1 MHCQYEAGSPVGIGL
16 AELQDAETDTLDSYQ
31 RNNMPRNPY
40 LPAGGTVLLND
51 IPRGDNLADA
61 NGDRG
66 RGAGLSQLHATLGGA
81 PPRAAY

>member
-1 MHCQYEAGSPVGIGL
+1 
-16 AELQDAETDTLDSYQ
+16 
-31 RNNMPRNPY
+31 MPKNPY

-66 RGAGLSQLHATLGGA
+66 RGAGQYMEIRVGDVSKLLSKNPRKNRHLKIFDRTNYDSSGNLINATI
-81 PPRAAY
+81 